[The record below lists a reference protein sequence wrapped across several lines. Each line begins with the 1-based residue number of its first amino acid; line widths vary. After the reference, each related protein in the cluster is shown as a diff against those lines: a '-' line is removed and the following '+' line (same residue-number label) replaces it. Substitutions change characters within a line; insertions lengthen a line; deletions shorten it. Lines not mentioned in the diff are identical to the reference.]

1 VNPTVLPQFWIFI
14 YRVSP
19 ITYFVNTMAAA
30 SLAGS
35 DISCSSREVVT
46 ITVIDGQNCETFLGD
61 YVQKTGARLLNPLA
75 NEACEV
81 CPVASTDGLLNTLGI
96 AYSERWRDL
105 AITLCYLVVN
115 VLGAMLLYRIA
126 RIRKRSKGGLS
137 HTAVSLG
144 RHKPRE

>member
-1 VNPTVLPQFWIFI
+1 M

-35 DISCSSREVVT
+35 DISCSSQEVVT
-46 ITVIDGQNCETFLGD
+46 ITVTYGQDCETFLSD

-75 NEACEV
+75 TEACKI
-81 CPVASTDGLLNTLGI
+81 CPVGSTDGLLNTLGI

-105 AITLCYLVVN
+105 AITLGYLVVN
-115 VLGAMLLYRIA
+115 VLGAMLLYRVA
-126 RIRKRSKGGLS
+126 RIKKRSKGGLS

-144 RHKPRE
+144 RHQAME